1 MGIGDWGLGI
11 GDWAQSPIPNH
22 KLYPYNILLNNIN
35 IIILEYYKNNN
46 YKIIIFTLDFFM
58 EEAEN
63 ELDFNQFRN
72 DLNSLPSFY
81 SISNGHLDYKN
92 EKNKNIPLIS
102 NLEEIED
109 IKFILQEINK
119 AIQITIDQNIDNDCE
134 ELVSILRKSTVKH
147 QKSVVTRKISKKNMF
162 KPLKKPKKIFVKV
175 LKNDTPFIYTQNTN
189 IDSKKT
195 TASNTTLK
203 CDNNEVNMTEKANY

>member
-1 MGIGDWGLGI
+1 MEG
-11 GDWAQSPIPNH
+11 S
-22 KLYPYNILLNNIN
+22 
-35 IIILEYYKNNN
+35 
-46 YKIIIFTLDFFM
+46 KI
-58 EEAEN
+58 
-63 ELDFNQFRN
+63 ELDFNQFRD

-81 SISNGHLDYKN
+81 SISNGNLDYKN
-92 EKNKNIPLIS
+92 EKNKNIQNML

-119 AIQITIDQNIDNDCE
+119 AIQININERIDDDCE

-175 LKNDTPFIYTQNTN
+175 LKNDTPFTYTQNTN

-203 CDNNEVNMTEKANY
+203 CENNEVNMTEKANY